1 MSHCNSAASHFC
13 YHHNAPATAAVR
25 PRILSLAV
33 MTSYAAAT
41 AAAHDAADAGQGL
54 FTTRM
59 FHKNELIT
67 EYYGPVI
74 GRHRGWLI

>member
-1 MSHCNSAASHFC
+1 M
-13 YHHNAPATAAVR
+13 
-25 PRILSLAV
+25 AV

-59 FHKNELIT
+59 FRKNELIT